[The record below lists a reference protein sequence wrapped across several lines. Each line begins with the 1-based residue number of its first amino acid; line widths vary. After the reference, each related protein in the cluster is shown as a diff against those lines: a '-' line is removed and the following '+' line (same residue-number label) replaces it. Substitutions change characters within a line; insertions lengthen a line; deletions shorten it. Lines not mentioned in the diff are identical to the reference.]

1 MKLLRL
7 TSNTNNGIVDVN
19 FNEDIKIESDSQVS
33 LMNTSFSINTKLF
46 TVSTT
51 NSKLIYNDSD
61 TTFSESLL
69 TEKTYSKADSG
80 ELLKDIQDKINTSL
94 IDTPRNIG
102 SQFRVNVENGK
113 TVIHSKFCPANGF
126 LFYDYT
132 DGIRGKR
139 TDNMNAIVSIDG
151 SSGALEVSSG
161 VSTDNDTEYITSFSA
176 MGKANSSL
184 RVRLNKLISTPL
196 STDENG
202 FIIAL
207 SSVHPQNFSFT
218 GNILD
223 QRDKLHYI
231 QVNDLSNATNIQSK
245 VIDGTVVDSLLQC
258 DKTTGTDDAKPFV
271 NYFQIDISQGRVK
284 GKFYNQS
291 GVYELFSVPYDG
303 SQNLYPLII
312 MRGGASKC
320 ELGAVQFFLNPFQN
334 DFSRYVRT
342 SVAIKNGLLGAKPI
356 YPAHKTP
363 TVKTLVFQ
371 ASDIATVLGFDS
383 NTLSNEA
390 TIVGEFKNTSN
401 NVYDLSRQN
410 PYFIIISKNLN
421 VDSYDSETG
430 GRLNILHC
438 FGDNSENS
446 NGSVFFEPSTPV
458 FLDIHNTMAKTV
470 RNLRFEIR
478 NADLTRINND
488 GLISLCLLIK

>member
-7 TSNTNNGIVDVN
+7 TSQSNNGIIDTN
-19 FNEDIKIESDSQVS
+19 FNEDIKIEADSQVS
-33 LMNTSFSINTKLF
+33 LMNTSFSINTKQF
-46 TVSTT
+46 TVSTN
-51 NSKLIYNDSD
+51 NSKMIYNDSASS
-61 TTFSESLL
+61 FSESLL

-80 ELLKDIQDKINTSL
+80 ELLTDIQNKINTSL
-94 IDTPRNIG
+94 IDTARNIG
-102 SQFRVNVENGK
+102 SQFKVDVENGK
-113 TVIHSKFCPANGF
+113 TVIQSKICPNNPF
-126 LFYDYT
+126 LFAQY
-132 DGIRGKR
+132 
-139 TDNMNAIVSIDG
+139 
-151 SSGALEVSSG
+151 SSGNRGETSTEITKQLVNNGLSLTSS
-161 VSTDNDTEYITSFSA
+161 VATDNDTIYLASYASMSKANTSF
-176 MGKANSSL
+176 
-184 RVRLNKLISTPL
+184 RCRIEKLISKPL
-196 STDENG
+196 ATDENG

-207 SSVHPQNFSFT
+207 SSVHPQNFTFT
-218 GNILD
+218 GSILD

-258 DKTTGTDDAKPFV
+258 DKTTGTDNAKPKV
-271 NYFQIDISQGRVK
+271 NYFQIDIGQGRVK
-284 GKFYNQS
+284 GKFFNLA
-291 GVYELFSVPYDG
+291 GENELFSVPYDG
-303 SQNLYPLII
+303 KQNLYPLLI
-312 MRGGASKC
+312 MRGDTANMK
-320 ELGAVQFFLNPFQN
+320 LDLVKFFLDPYQN
-334 DFSRYVRT
+334 DFSRYINPTLDVE
-342 SVAIKNGLLGAKPI
+342 SGLLGAKPI
-356 YPAHKTP
+356 SVKHKKQTE
-363 TVKTLVFQ
+363 KSLVFQ

-383 NTLSNEA
+383 NTLSNES

-421 VDSYDSETG
+421 VDSFDSETG